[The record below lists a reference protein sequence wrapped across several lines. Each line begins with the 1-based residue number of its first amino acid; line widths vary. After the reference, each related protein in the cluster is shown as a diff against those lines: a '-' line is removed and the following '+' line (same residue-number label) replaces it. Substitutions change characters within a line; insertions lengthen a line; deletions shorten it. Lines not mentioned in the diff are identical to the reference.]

1 MKTPSWFTQNRS
13 LSHLR
18 IATAVALIFAAV
30 AMGLFAA
37 RPSSAAPPSTGAQAF
52 PKLKP
57 LPPKKDTSILKATHA
72 LAPDSPWQ
80 LLTNQPPILDPP
92 IAALAT
98 RFCSPMALSCYQ
110 IMGARIGGNSPQTS
124 SAAM

>member
-1 MKTPSWFTQNRS
+1 MKTPSWFTQNRA

-30 AMGLFAA
+30 AMGFFAA
-37 RPSSAAPPSTGAQAF
+37 RPSSAVAHSTGAQAF

-57 LPPKKDTSILKATHA
+57 LPPKKDTSILKATPA

-80 LLTNQPPILDPP
+80 LLTNQPPVLDPHRLRP
-92 IAALAT
+92 WQPDFAHGWHRHVT
-98 RFCSPMALSCYQ
+98 R
-110 IMGARIGGNSPQTS
+110 
-124 SAAM
+124 